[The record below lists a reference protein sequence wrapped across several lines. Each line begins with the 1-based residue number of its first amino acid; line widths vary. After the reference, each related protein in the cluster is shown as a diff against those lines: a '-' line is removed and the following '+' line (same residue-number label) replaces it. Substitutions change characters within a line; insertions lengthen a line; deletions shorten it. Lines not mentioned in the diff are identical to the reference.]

1 MESVDDEMSIST
13 SDEISASRSIGS
25 SGMHARSRS
34 RDSSDGSDACFGRPS
49 SSRPA
54 SRPSSSGRGPSPL
67 ARLSLDQANLL
78 DGTLTPTPTPTL
90 TLTLTLILT
99 PTLTLTLTRAGQP
112 LLCGLRRRGRAT
124 RLGRVTLRL
133 TRMHWLLWHTPL
145 ARHAHL
151 QGERCIG
158 LQPEC
163 TGLQPEMHRVAA
175 WVHRGCGL
183 GA

>member
-13 SDEISASRSIGS
+13 GDEISASRSLGS
-25 SGMHARSRS
+25 SGSGRHARSRS
-34 RDSSDGSDACFGRPS
+34 RDSSDGSDAGFGRP
-49 SSRPA
+49 P
-54 SRPSSSGRGPSPL
+54 SSGRGPSPL

-99 PTLTLTLTRAGQP
+99 PTLTPTLTRAGQP

-133 TRMHWLLWHTPL
+133 TRVHWLLWHTPL